1 MDSVWAFGGGA
12 LVALLCGGGGV
23 AVWLLPA
30 LRLRLRREL
39 GELLRREA
47 EVAAKEQLYRDR
59 ESLTRQTEES
69 LSEVK
74 ELEERF
80 RKREEAL
87 YRRAESLE
95 ERERDLSAQEA
106 ALKAAQAQLAVRE
119 GEVARTEAKQLR
131 ELERVSELRR
141 EEAEHVLLE
150 RVERELTEETAVLV
164 GRAEAELREGIEQ
177 RARDLLL
184 TAVQRSSLAHVR
196 DAIVSV
202 VPLPNDEIKGLLI
215 GRDGRNV
222 RTFEEQAGVD
232 LLIDDTPG
240 VVVVSG
246 FDPVRREIARR
257 ALARLIE
264 EGRIHPPR
272 IEAVIAETRQD
283 LEAAVEDYG
292 RQACAQLG
300 LNLTGRVVTQLG
312 RLKFMGSGG
321 QNTLQHAIEVA
332 ELAGGLAAELGL
344 DVDLAR
350 RCGVLH
356 DLGKGTAAAAGQS
369 AASAGAQLAARLGE
383 DPVVVNAI
391 AAATGEVEPSS
402 PYAVLVHVANR
413 ISAERPGARQGQL
426 EVAIRRRAELE
437 NLALRHPGVRK
448 ALAVQAGRELR
459 VIVDPHKVS
468 DKAAQK
474 LAREIA
480 RELEQAPAGPGPVKV
495 SVIREVR
502 SEEFVG

>member
-12 LVALLCGGGGV
+12 AVTLLCGGGGMV
-23 AVWLLPA
+23 LWLLPA
-30 LRLRLRREL
+30 LRARLRREL

-59 ESLTRQTEES
+59 EALARQTEEGRA
-69 LSEVK
+69 EIK
-74 ELEERF
+74 ELEDRC
-80 RKREEAL
+80 RVREDAL
-87 YRRAESLE
+87 DRRAEALE
-95 ERERDLSAQEA
+95 ERERALSAQEA
-106 ALKAAQAQLAVRE
+106 VLKTAQAQLAVRE
-119 GEVARTEAKQLR
+119 GEVARTEAKHLR

-150 RVERELTEETAVLV
+150 RVERELAEETEVLI
-164 GRAEAELREGIEQ
+164 GRAEAELREGIEH

-196 DAIVSV
+196 DSMVSV
-202 VPLPNDEIKGLLI
+202 VPLPNDELKGLLI

-246 FDPVRREIARR
+246 FDPVRREVARR
-257 ALARLIE
+257 ALTRLIE

-292 RQACAQLG
+292 RQACVQLG
-300 LNLTGRVVTQLG
+300 LPLQGRVVTQLG
-312 RLKFMGSGG
+312 RLQFVSAGG
-321 QNTLQHAIEVA
+321 QNALQHAVEVGQ
-332 ELAGGLAAELGL
+332 LTGGLAAELGL
-344 DVDLAR
+344 DADLAR
-350 RCGVLH
+350 RCGLLH
-356 DLGKGTAAAAGQS
+356 DLGKGVAATSGQS

-383 DPVVVNAI
+383 DPIVVNAI
-391 AAATGEVEPSS
+391 AAATGEAEPSS

-437 NLALRHPGVRK
+437 NLALRHAGVRK

-459 VIVDPHKVS
+459 VIVDPYKVS

-495 SVIREVR
+495 SVIRELR
-502 SEEFVG
+502 HEEFVS